1 MPKTITVLRIFV
13 SSPSDLS
20 EERKL
25 LEGVVQELNL
35 TWPQQLGVSLDLI
48 KWETHAF
55 PGAGADPQ
63 DVINHSLPY
72 K

>member
-13 SSPSDLS
+13 ASPSDLG

-35 TWPQQLGVSLDLI
+35 TWPQQLGVSLELI
-48 KWETHAF
+48 MWKLRVPRCWH
-55 PGAGADPQ
+55 
-63 DVINHSLPY
+63 
-72 K
+72 